1 MMRIQVLGLC
11 RFSLLVQGDFQTTGE
26 DLDDNRAIL
35 YDPARLERRMRWFE
49 TLCVPPLMAQ
59 TDPDFTLI
67 VATGEDLPEPWA
79 GRLQAVAEAV
89 PQIRIECLPPGRHAP
104 LCREA
109 LARHVDPTA
118 DVVAQFRMDDDDA
131 VAIDYVAHIRADHR
145 LAARMTHK
153 HHPVVMNYTSGI
165 VARLEGDDLTLHA
178 EMAQNWGLAQT
189 FYFPGGE
196 VRSLMNYR
204 HDKVWAKVPTL
215 TLPGPVMWIR
225 GHHDVNDSRGHLIG
239 KNRVAADPDELPRLL
254 ERRFN
259 LDLADL
265 RAALTLPLD
274 RPLPGDGPAIPPA

>member
-1 MMRIQVLGLC
+1 MRIQVLGLC

-67 VATGEDLPEPWA
+67 VVTGEDLPEPWA
-79 GRLQAVAEAV
+79 GRLLALAEIV
-89 PQIRIECLPPGRHAP
+89 PQIRIECLPAGRHAP

-109 LARHVDPTA
+109 LSRHVDPTA

-145 LAARMTHK
+145 LTIHMTHK
-153 HHPVVMNYTSGI
+153 HHPVVVNYTSGL
-165 VARLEGDDLTLHA
+165 VARLEDGDLSLHA

-204 HDKVWAKVPTL
+204 HDKVWAKVPTV

-239 KNRVAADPDELPRLL
+239 KHRVPADSEALPRLL
-254 ERRFN
+254 DRRFN

-274 RPLPGDGPAIPPA
+274 RPLPGDDPALPPA